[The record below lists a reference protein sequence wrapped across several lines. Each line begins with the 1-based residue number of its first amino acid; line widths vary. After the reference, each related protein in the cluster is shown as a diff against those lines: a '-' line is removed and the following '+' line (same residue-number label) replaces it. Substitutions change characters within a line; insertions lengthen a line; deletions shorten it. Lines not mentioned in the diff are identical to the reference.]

1 MSKSEKSPTKICI
14 SAVIITLNEEKN
26 ITRCLNSLKWTDEII
41 VIDSGSVDQ
50 TCDIAIKMG
59 AKVYQNN
66 WPGDGMQKC
75 FGIEKTSHP
84 WVMVIDADEEVTPK
98 LAKNI
103 QSAIKTASENTC
115 YKIKRDSFFIN
126 KIIKHGDW
134 GNDWIIRVFP
144 KATFKW
150 STNNV
155 HSGLKAYKNE
165 SFALKGKLLHHTQDS
180 IHQSIQKVNG
190 YSSGSADIL
199 REKGEKS
206 NLLKAILKSKWSF
219 YRSYLIRLGFLDG
232 KRGYIIAKNI
242 ELNTYLKQLK
252 IIFD

>member
-1 MSKSEKSPTKICI
+1 
-14 SAVIITLNEEKN
+14 
-26 ITRCLNSLKWTDEII
+26 
-41 VIDSGSVDQ
+41 
-50 TCDIAIKMG
+50 
-59 AKVYQNN
+59 
-66 WPGDGMQKC
+66 MQKC

-84 WVMVIDADEEVTPK
+84 WVMVIDADEEVSPE
-98 LAKNI
+98 LAKSI

-150 STNNV
+150 STNKV

-180 IHQSIQKVNG
+180 IHQSIQKVND

-199 REKGEKS
+199 REKGKKS

-232 KRGYIIAKNI
+232 RRGYVIAKNI
-242 ELNTYLKQLK
+242 ELNSYLKQLK